1 MWKSAFSKDLHKKA
15 KTLLE
20 HLTDDIKQI
29 RLKIEKPVKDID
41 SLGSVMYALEEIR
54 KKESEIELQFRPVTE
69 MYTLLETYLPEVMEK
84 EESDVSSILDKDWAQ
99 LVTYA
104 ETVRNQLQG
113 QQAEFKKSLIVGINN
128 LIVDVEDFRKNFEKN
143 GPMVPGIEPKEAL
156 NRLRM
161 FSDEYSVR
169 KRKYDSY
176 FAGETLFGLPHQSYP
191 ALEETRKEIELL
203 DKLYSL
209 YSKVKDTIGRWR
221 EVLWLDIQS
230 EISKMT
236 EQIDIFGRDCQ
247 KLPGVLK
254 NWDAYKELKQEIDDM
269 TEILPLVEALAKP
282 SIRPRHWD
290 EVIGLTKEDIPYQS
304 ESFSF
309 SQLLKANLLSFK
321 EDIEDI
327 TDSADKQLKLETQ
340 LREDIS
346 KFWEDAE
353 LEIKTWKGVD
363 TPCTLGGNI
372 QDIQDKL
379 EEHIMALNQM
389 NAMRYVTPFKSEV
402 VEKISLIADVADII
416 EKWLKVQT
424 LWTNL
429 VSVFS
434 SGDISKQMPTE
445 SKKFKAINQ
454 QWLKIMERAHEQK
467 NVIACCTN
475 DILKNSLGT
484 LQEGLEFCQKK
495 LENYLESKRNIFPRF
510 YFCSNGD
517 LLKILSVGSDPNA
530 VQDDFEKLFDAI
542 NHVSF
547 DEADRRMIVT
557 VEQTMGYGRDGKMI
571 QEEIKLDE
579 GVKAEG
585 NIEDWLLK
593 LEKEM

>member
-1 MWKSAFSKDLHKKA
+1 
-15 KTLLE
+15 
-20 HLTDDIKQI
+20 
-29 RLKIEKPVKDID
+29 
-41 SLGSVMYALEEIR
+41 
-54 KKESEIELQFRPVTE
+54 
-69 MYTLLETYLPEVMEK
+69 
-84 EESDVSSILDKDWAQ
+84 
-99 LVTYA
+99 
-104 ETVRNQLQG
+104 
-113 QQAEFKKSLIVGINN
+113 
-128 LIVDVEDFRKNFEKN
+128 
-143 GPMVPGIEPKEAL
+143 
-156 NRLRM
+156 
-161 FSDEYSVR
+161 
-169 KRKYDSY
+169 
-176 FAGETLFGLPHQSYP
+176 
-191 ALEETRKEIELL
+191 
-203 DKLYSL
+203 
-209 YSKVKDTIGRWR
+209 
-221 EVLWLDIQS
+221 
-230 EISKMT
+230 
-236 EQIDIFGRDCQ
+236 
-247 KLPGVLK
+247 VLK
-254 NWDAYKELKQEIDDM
+254 TWDAYKELKQEIDDM
-269 TEILPLVEALAKP
+269 TEILPLVESLAKP

-290 EVIGLTKEDIPYQS
+290 EVIALTKEDIPYTS
-304 ESFSF
+304 ETFSL
-309 SQLLKANLLSFK
+309 SQLLKANLLGFK
-321 EDIEDI
+321 EDVEDI
-327 TDSADKQLKLETQ
+327 ADSADKQLKLEIA
-340 LREDIS
+340 LRDDIS
-346 KFWEDAE
+346 KYWEDAE

-363 TPCTLGGNI
+363 SPCTLGGNI

-379 EEHIMALNQM
+379 EEHIMSLNQM

-402 VEKISLIADVADII
+402 VEKITLIADVTDII

-445 SKKFKAINQ
+445 SKKFKQINQ

-475 DILKNSLGT
+475 DILKNSLGV

-547 DEADRRMIVT
+547 DDADRRLIISI
-557 VEQTMGYGRDGKMI
+557 EQTMGFTREGKI
-571 QEEIKLDE
+571 IAEEIQLVE

-593 LEKEM
+593 LEKEMQRSCRQVCSSGAKDCFGMPLREFVNKYQSQIALAGIQMLWNNKV

>member
-1 MWKSAFSKDLHKKA
+1 
-15 KTLLE
+15 
-20 HLTDDIKQI
+20 
-29 RLKIEKPVKDID
+29 
-41 SLGSVMYALEEIR
+41 
-54 KKESEIELQFRPVTE
+54 
-69 MYTLLETYLPEVMEK
+69 
-84 EESDVSSILDKDWAQ
+84 
-99 LVTYA
+99 
-104 ETVRNQLQG
+104 
-113 QQAEFKKSLIVGINN
+113 
-128 LIVDVEDFRKNFEKN
+128 
-143 GPMVPGIEPKEAL
+143 MVPGIEPKEAL

-209 YSKVKDTIGRWR
+209 YSKVKDTIGRWK
-221 EVLWLDIQS
+221 EVLWADIQA

-236 EQIDIFGRDCQ
+236 EQFEVFGRDCQ

-254 NWDAYKELKQEIDDM
+254 TWDAYKELKQEIDDM

-290 EVIGLTKEDIPYQS
+290 EIIGLTKEDIPYSS

-309 SQLLKANLLSFK
+309 SQLLKANLLAFK

-340 LREDIS
+340 LREDIT
-346 KFWEDAE
+346 KFWDEAE
-353 LEIKTWKGVD
+353 LEIKTWKGLEPV
-363 TPCTLGGNI
+363 PCTLGGNI

-389 NAMRYVTPFKSEV
+389 NAMRYVTPFKAEV
-402 VEKISLIADVADII
+402 VDKISLIADVADII

-475 DILKNSLGT
+475 DILKNSLGS
-484 LQEGLEFCQKK
+484 LQEGLSSARRNSRTTLRASVTSSLASISAPTEICLRSCQSVLTPTPSRTILKSFST
-495 LENYLESKRNIFPRF
+495 LLTTLASTSK
-510 YFCSNGD
+510 
-517 LLKILSVGSDPNA
+517 
-530 VQDDFEKLFDAI
+530 
-542 NHVSF
+542 
-547 DEADRRMIVT
+547 T
-557 VEQTMGYGRDGKMI
+557 VAS
-571 QEEIKLDE
+571 L
-579 GVKAEG
+579 
-585 NIEDWLLK
+585 
-593 LEKEM
+593 